1 MPKKAGG
8 WFIVNDLRRRAMG
21 GFFHDVS
28 NGLEKEVTTVYVLS
42 FFTNLDP
49 RIYAFLLR
57 KVGKVFRNF

>member
-1 MPKKAGG
+1 
-8 WFIVNDLRRRAMG
+8 MG

-57 KVGKVFRNF
+57 KVGKVF

>member
-1 MPKKAGG
+1 M
-8 WFIVNDLRRRAMG
+8 NDLRRRAMG

-28 NGLEKEVTTVYVLS
+28 NGLEKEVTTVYILS

-49 RIYAFLLR
+49 RIYVFLVEILLR

>member
-1 MPKKAGG
+1 MK
-8 WFIVNDLRRRAMG
+8 VNDLRRKAMG

-49 RIYAFLLR
+49 RIYVFLVEILLR